1 MKVYVVL
8 YQCDSW
14 QGESRFGIFSSPD
27 KAQAAI
33 EAAGMQNFDLTPREV
48 ELDSPIQDQF

>member
-33 EAAGMQNFDLTPREV
+33 EGAGMQNFDLTPREV

>member
-1 MKVYVVL
+1 MKFYVVL
-8 YQCDSW
+8 YQCESW
-14 QGESRFGIFSSPD
+14 KRESRLGIFSTPA

>member
-14 QGESRFGIFSSPD
+14 QGESRFGIFS
-27 KAQAAI
+27 I